1 MSDKEKLMEHISK
14 MLEGANE
21 KEMRLIY
28 IAAREILR
36 K

>member
-1 MSDKEKLMEHISK
+1 MTDHEKLREVINK
-14 MLEGANE
+14 MMEGANE
-21 KEMRLIY
+21 KEMRLVY